1 MLQHG
6 ILDGTDILGLDPVL
20 GSLAEETLAVAALVL
35 GGLVAA
41 EYGVN
46 IREPNDDVGVIAANP
61 RLGVHAR
68 HVECLAGV
76 VGDVLVVLLQDF
88 VKAHEVEVDVFL
100 QLEEL
105 LGDGVHQRL
114 DPSAIG
120 RRLIIV
126 FIRRFESPLD
136 YDDLLAEF
144 VHLLQGEIL
153 DLCELRVHLGEEG
166 LVGDD
171 ARRSRHDGGGRRHG
185 DGPPLRVGNGVG
197 GRGHGADFADDVIEL
212 PVGHVVLLPEFR
224 GDVLL
229 EMLLVLHIGQGQR
242 SAHAGRFDAELVI
255 RRIIASI
262 L

>member
-1 MLQHG
+1 MLQDG
-6 ILDGTDILGLDPVL
+6 ILDGADILGLDPVL
-20 GSLAEETLAVAALVL
+20 GGLAEEALAVAALVL
-35 GGLVAA
+35 GSLVTAK
-41 EYGVN
+41 YGVN
-46 IREPNDDVGVIAANP
+46 IRQPNDDVGVIAANP
-61 RLGVHAR
+61 RLSVHAR

-88 VKAHEVEVDVFL
+88 VKAHEVEVDVLL

-105 LGDGVHQRL
+105 LGDGVHHRL
-114 DPSAIG
+114 NPPAIG

-126 FIRRFESPLD
+126 FIRRFESLLD
-136 YDDLLAEF
+136 DVDLLAEF

-171 ARRSRHDGGGRRHG
+171 VRSPRHDGGGCRHG
-185 DGPPLRVGNGVG
+185 DSPPLRVGNGVGG

-212 PVGHVVLLPEFR
+212 PVGHVVVLPEFR

-242 SAHAGRFDAELVI
+242 SAHAERFDELVI
-255 RRIIASI
+255 CHIFLR
-262 L
+262 

>member
-6 ILDGTDILGLDPVL
+6 ILNGTDILGLDPVL
-20 GSLAEETLAVAALVL
+20 GSLAEETLAVTALVL
-35 GGLVAA
+35 GGLVTAKN
-41 EYGVN
+41 GVDV
-46 IREPNDDVGVIAANP
+46 RQPNDDVGVIAANP

-76 VGDVLVVLLQDF
+76 VGDVLVVLLQNF
-88 VKAHEVEVDVFL
+88 VKAHEVEIDIFL
-100 QLEEL
+100 QSEEL

-144 VHLLQGEIL
+144 VHLLQGESL

-171 ARRSRHDGGGRRHG
+171 VRRPRHDGGGCRHG
-185 DGPPLRVGNGVG
+185 DGLPLRVGNGVG

-212 PVGHVVLLPEFR
+212 PVGHIVLFPEFR
-224 GDVLL
+224 GYVLL
-229 EMLLVLHIGQGQR
+229 QMLLVLHIGQGQR
-242 SAHAGRFDAELVI
+242 SAHAGRFDELVI
-255 RRIIASI
+255 RRII